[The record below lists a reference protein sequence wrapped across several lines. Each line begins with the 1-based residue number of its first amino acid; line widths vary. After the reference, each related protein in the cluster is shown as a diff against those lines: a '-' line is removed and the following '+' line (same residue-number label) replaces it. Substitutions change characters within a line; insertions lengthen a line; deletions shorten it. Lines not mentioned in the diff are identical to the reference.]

1 MKFVA
6 RIGDIGKGV
15 CQEGHDDVPEGS
27 DKPMITKMNTGSP
40 DVRTNNKFTVRIGDI
55 GKTDCG
61 HITKALTG
69 EPTVRVNNKWIHH
82 TGDTG
87 KPTGGGEYKELTGSP
102 NVRVNGNVP
111 AVTFDDEN
119 PIYANT
125 SAGNAAQQQDEKN
138 FDPALPTDHEDNKE
152 VTDVETPPLGSGL
165 VLLFRG
171 LNPTKTSAAV
181 DTLAGQI
188 GQIPGY
194 TARVFDYQNEAG
206 AKALIQPTGNLIMI
220 GYSAGCQP
228 VRNISR
234 TISRKVDLMVMID
247 GISSIALQ
255 FLPALPANV
264 TKAYNYYN
272 PPNYGNAGPNAYGG
286 QKPVSGGKVVQKL
299 LPVSHSAIVA
309 AASPEILGFLKALPS
324 TSAPPYTTN
333 PALSPATNLTTA
345 VSFEGEFSERINW
358 PVDQKKQI
366 SKYFRLS
373 TIRRKPID
381 TPERKL
387 RDWQIAN
394 NWVRLCR
401 NVLDP
406 IYDRYKFT
414 FNSGFRDIPYN
425 RSIGST
431 DGSDHVTG
439 AACDIS
445 MGSQA
450 ANIELFKYIVK
461 SGLPFSQLIFEGN
474 WVHVAHGGAGP
485 MGVARIMWTFNGRA
499 PFGKAGT
506 NLAALPPT
514 LRV

>member
-27 DKPMITKMNTGSP
+27 DKPMITKMNTGSS

-69 EPTVRVNNKWIHH
+69 EPTVRVNNKFIHRI
-82 TGDTG
+82 GDTG
-87 KPTGGGEYKELTGSP
+87 KPAGGGEYKELTGSP
-102 NVRVNGNVP
+102 DVRVGSNVP
-111 AVTFDDEN
+111 AVTFDGEN

-125 SAGNAAQQQDEKN
+125 SAGNAAQKQDEAN
-138 FDPALPTDHEDNKE
+138 VDPNLPTDHEDNKQ
-152 VTDVETPPLGSGL
+152 VTDQETTPLGGGL

-171 LNPTKTSAAV
+171 LNPVKTSAAV

-194 TARVFDYQNEAG
+194 TAKVFDYQNEAG
-206 AKALIQPTGNLIMI
+206 AKALIQSTGNLIMI

-234 TISRKVDLMVMID
+234 SIPRKVDLMIMID
-247 GISSIALQ
+247 GIASIGLE
-255 FLPALPANV
+255 FLPSLPANV
-264 TKAYNYYN
+264 SRAYNYYN
-272 PPNYGNAGPNAYGG
+272 PPNYGNSGPNAYGG
-286 QKPVSGGKVVQKL
+286 RTPVSGGKVTQKL
-299 LPVSHSAIVA
+299 LPVSHSAIVN
-309 AASPEILGFLKALPS
+309 AASPEILGFLKALP
-324 TSAPPYTTN
+324 TT
-333 PALSPATNLTTA
+333 PSPENLKTE
-345 VSFEGEFSERINW
+345 VSFEGEFSQPITDDDMR
-358 PVDQKKQI
+358 KQI

-387 RDWQIAN
+387 RSWQIAN

-401 NVLDP
+401 TTLDP

-431 DGSDHVTG
+431 DGSDHVIGT
-439 AACDIS
+439 ACDIS

-450 ANIELFKYIVK
+450 ANITLFKFILT
-461 SGLPFSQLIFEGN
+461 SGIPFSQLIFEGN
-474 WVHVAHGGAGP
+474 WVHVAFGGAAPLGP
-485 MGVARIMWTFNGRA
+485 ARVMWTFTGRA

-514 LRV
+514 LKV

>member
-6 RIGDIGKGV
+6 RIGDIGRF
-15 CQEGHDDVPEGS
+15 GS
-27 DKPMITKMNTGSP
+27 DITKMITGSD
-40 DVRTNNKFTVRIGDI
+40 DVITNNRFTVRIGDL
-55 GKTDCG
+55 GRTPSG
-61 HITKALTG
+61 SLTKALTG
-69 EPTVRVNNKWIHH
+69 ESTVRVNNRFIHSV
-82 TGDTG
+82 GDIG
-87 KPTGGGEYKELTGSP
+87 IGIGGGGTYKQITGSP
-102 NVRVNGNVP
+102 DVRVNGNVP
-111 AVTFDDEN
+111 AVTFDGEN
-119 PIYANT
+119 RIYAGT
-125 SAGNAAQQQDEKN
+125 EAGIAAQIQDEAN
-138 FDPALPTDHEDNKE
+138 IDQNLPTDHEDNKE
-152 VTDVETPPLGSGL
+152 VTDVETSPLGGGL

-171 LNPTKTSAAV
+171 LNPVKTSAAV
-181 DTLAGQI
+181 DALAVQI
-188 GQIPGY
+188 NQIPGY
-194 TARVFDYQNEAG
+194 TAKVFDYQAEAA
-206 AKALIQPTGNLIMI
+206 AKAAIQPTGNLIMI

-234 TISRKVDLMVMID
+234 TISRKVDLMIMID
-247 GISSIALQ
+247 GIASIGLE
-255 FLPALPANV
+255 FLPSLSANV

-272 PPNYGNAGPNAYGG
+272 PPNYGNSGPNAYGG
-286 QKPVSGGKVVQKL
+286 RKPVSGGKVIQKL
-299 LPVSHSAIVA
+299 LPVSHSAIVNA
-309 AASPEILGFLKALPS
+309 AAPEILAMLKALPS
-324 TSAPPYTTN
+324 SSAPAYTTN
-333 PALSPATNLTTA
+333 PALSPATNLTTN

-366 SKYFRLS
+366 SKHFRLS
-373 TIRRKPID
+373 TIMRQPID

-414 FNSGFRDIPYN
+414 FNSGFRDIAYN
-425 RSIGST
+425 RKIGST

-474 WVHVAHGGAGP
+474 WIHVAHGGAGP
-485 MGVARIMWTFNGRA
+485 MGVARVMWTFNGRA

-506 NLAALPPT
+506 NLASLPPS
-514 LRV
+514 LKV